1 MKVVN
6 VSELTAEDRAYF
18 GALRRDEYSRLDVE
32 GDAYLDY
39 TGSGLHPESLVRR
52 HLDALNCGVI
62 GNPHSENPSSRASSD
77 ALEAARKAVLDLFD
91 VDDATHVV
99 IFTANASGALR
110 LVGEAFPFDSNSRF
124 VLSADNHNSVNGIRA
139 FAEQAGAQ
147 VHTLGLDSE
156 LRPRELS
163 EVAACAPGENSLL
176 AFPAQSN
183 FSGVRHPLGRVA
195 EARAKGFRVLLD
207 AAAYM
212 PTSPLSLREVP
223 ADFACLS
230 FYKMFGYPTGV
241 GALVARRDALE
252 LLKRPWFSGGTVA
265 FVSSRHAVHRMKD
278 GAEAFEDGTPHF
290 QAMLAVADGVHSFRK
305 IGAARIGRWTRHLTE
320 RALTRMNRMRRKD
333 GGEAV
338 EFYGPRNAVD
348 RGATIPFNLLVDGGT
363 AMSYD
368 DVVAAASARRI
379 HLRGGCFCNPGASE
393 IALRFPVKESL
404 RCMETMAHGPFSPQL
419 FSECMGGH
427 AVGAI
432 RASFGLATTEADVD
446 RFCDLLEELV
456 AG

>member
-1 MKVVN
+1 MGTSFPTRAPHRPGQCEGGQAFNEPAASKTAWRTQLRSVGLPVDQGQDREPVLAANDVDQPQLNAVHVVGD
-6 VSELTAEDRAYF
+6 VHDAELQTVHSACIVYRTPLE
-18 GALRRDEYSRLDVE
+18 ALGLFDSVVE
-32 GDAYLDY
+32 A
-39 TGSGLHPESLVRR
+39 GLNAFQAPVGEVYKAILP
-52 HLDALNCGVI
+52 A
-62 GNPHSENPSSRASSD
+62 SD
-77 ALEAARKAVLDLFD
+77 AARDSVYEAGLQPGEVAGQMVYETDIEPGHVRVLSVQKVHPDSGDRSPFVKDLHRIEECD
-91 VDDATHVV
+91 LDW
-99 IFTANASGALR
+99 
-110 LVGEAFPFDSNSRF
+110 F
-124 VLSADNHNSVNGIRA
+124 VLSRDG
-139 FAEQAGAQ
+139 
-147 VHTLGLDSE
+147 
-156 LRPRELS
+156 
-163 EVAACAPGENSLL
+163 
-176 AFPAQSN
+176 
-183 FSGVRHPLGRVA
+183 
-195 EARAKGFRVLLD
+195 
-207 AAAYM
+207 
-212 PTSPLSLREVP
+212 
-223 ADFACLS
+223 
-230 FYKMFGYPTGV
+230 
-241 GALVARRDALE
+241 ARRDALE